1 MPRSSGSVP
10 VVRFDPA
17 PEEEDLC
24 LSDGWDWNREGSS
37 AGSLA
42 ADNWAVDIVAVLVV
56 DLKVAGSI
64 AGLRRLRGW
73 GSFGLLG
80 FGRTLR
86 RYYSDEDV

>member
-24 LSDGWDWNREGSS
+24 LSDGWDWIREDLS
-37 AGSLA
+37 ADSLA
-42 ADNWAVDIVAVLVV
+42 AGSWAVDIAAVLVV

-73 GSFGLLG
+73 GGFGLRIG
-80 FGRTLR
+80 FGTTL
-86 RYYSDEDV
+86 